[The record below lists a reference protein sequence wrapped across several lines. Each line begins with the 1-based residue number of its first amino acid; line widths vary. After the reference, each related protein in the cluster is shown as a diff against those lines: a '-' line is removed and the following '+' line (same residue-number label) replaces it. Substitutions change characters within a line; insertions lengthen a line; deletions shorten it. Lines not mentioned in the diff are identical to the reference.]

1 MKSIWILLLLI
12 SITYSVGCVDNATQT
27 VLIEQGG
34 TIGAVIGFTIVLIAV
49 AYMVGSSMNET
60 QWIVFAKD
68 EIYHL
73 GFSILFL
80 IAFSGIIIGTCT
92 TMDMFFDKLFDSFG
106 TLSSG
111 CHHDGDTMQQTATCY
126 MDKMKR
132 DSLRISQTYIDGY
145 ISQIMDSTFSMSLAI
160 PLLNSYTMTG
170 DAYKRIRSNQYD
182 MILNS
187 FLVPALMSINMQQIM
202 LNFIKENIIQWVLP
216 VAFLLRIF
224 IPTRQ
229 MGDLLIALVIGI
241 YIVIPF
247 MYVFNFSMYD
257 VVGTPENCEPF
268 AEGICD
274 SVVDGN
280 CQSPVNSD
288 VVCNNTAG
296 FWSVGRLIPFAFFLP
311 NLTLV
316 IFFAFMNA
324 VHKGLK
330 AIG

>member
-1 MKSIWILLLLI
+1 MKNILILLLLI
-12 SITYSVGCVDNATQT
+12 STIQSVSCVANATDT

-34 TIGAVIGFTIVLIAV
+34 AIAAVIGFTVVLIAI
-49 AYMVGSSMNET
+49 AYMVGSVMNDT
-60 QWIVFAKD
+60 HWIVFAKD
-68 EIYHL
+68 EMYHL

-80 IAFSGIIIGTCT
+80 IAISGILIGTCT
-92 TMDMFFDKLFDSFG
+92 TMDMFFGKLFESFG
-106 TLSSG
+106 TLQSG
-111 CHHDGDTMQQTATCY
+111 CHHDGDTMQETATCY
-126 MDKMKR
+126 MDLMKK

-145 ISQIMDSTFSMSLAI
+145 INELMDSTWSMSFAI

-170 DAYKRIRSNQYD
+170 EAYKRIRSNQYD

-202 LNFIKENIIQWVLP
+202 LNFIRENIIQWVLP

-257 VVGTPENCEPF
+257 VVGTVDNCEPF
-268 AEGICD
+268 ADGLCD

-280 CQSPVNSD
+280 CQNPDATAVCSNSK
-288 VVCNNTAG
+288 G
-296 FWSVGRLIPFAFFLP
+296 FWSVGRLVPFAFFLP

-316 IFFAFMNA
+316 IFFAFMSA
-324 VHKGLK
+324 VHKGLR

>member
-1 MKSIWILLLLI
+1 MKWILFLLLV
-12 SITYSVGCVDNATQT
+12 SVIHSASCVENATET
-27 VLIEQGG
+27 IMIEQGG
-34 TIGAVIGFTIVLIAV
+34 TIAAVIGFTIVLIAI
-49 AYMVGSSMNET
+49 AYMIGSAMNEA

-73 GFSILFL
+73 GFSVLFL
-80 IAFSGIIIGTCT
+80 IAISGILIGSCT
-92 TMDMFFDKLFDSFG
+92 TMDLFFDKLFDNFG
-106 TLSSG
+106 ALPSG
-111 CHHDGDTMQQTATCY
+111 CHQNGDTMQETATCY
-126 MDKMKR
+126 MDLMKS

-145 ISQIMDSTFSMSLAI
+145 ISEIMDSTFSMSLAI

-170 DAYKRIRSNQYD
+170 KAYKRIRSNQYD
-182 MILNS
+182 IILNS
-187 FLVPALMSINMQQIM
+187 FLIPALMSINMQQIM
-202 LNFIKENIIQWVLP
+202 LNFIRENIIQWVLP

-229 MGDLLIALVIGI
+229 MGDLLIALVVGI

-257 VVGTPENCEPF
+257 VVGTPDNCEPF

-280 CQSPVNSD
+280 CQSPNPTI
-288 VVCNNTAG
+288 VCNNSTG

-316 IFFAFMNA
+316 ILFAFMSA